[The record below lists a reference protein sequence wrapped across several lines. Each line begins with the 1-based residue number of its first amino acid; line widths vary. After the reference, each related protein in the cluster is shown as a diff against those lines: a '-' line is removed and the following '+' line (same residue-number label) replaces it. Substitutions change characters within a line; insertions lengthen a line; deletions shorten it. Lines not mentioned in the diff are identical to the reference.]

1 MIPKCLNLILLKCFN
16 SIKILSK
23 SESGMSKA
31 SIHAWLVSEWITSDI
46 CVSFAL
52 TAKKRGVAVQGL
64 NVQIWGPPQELPE
77 QGAHGGLAQSPSWW
91 LSTLP
96 FFFLCPIERYCSEIK
111 WKWDYIKGNGE
122 NKSSWLAE
130 GVAMGE
136 VLSFC
141 AGKDVLFYRGSKNGK
156 GTVLSKLSGG
166 RGGQWKINNKSI

>member
-1 MIPKCLNLILLKCFN
+1 MNQVWVKHLYMHDSCL
-16 SIKILSK
+16 
-23 SESGMSKA
+23 SESHLIFVCHSPSLLRSVG
-31 SIHAWLVSEWITSDI
+31 W
-46 CVSFAL
+46 
-52 TAKKRGVAVQGL
+52 RAVQGL